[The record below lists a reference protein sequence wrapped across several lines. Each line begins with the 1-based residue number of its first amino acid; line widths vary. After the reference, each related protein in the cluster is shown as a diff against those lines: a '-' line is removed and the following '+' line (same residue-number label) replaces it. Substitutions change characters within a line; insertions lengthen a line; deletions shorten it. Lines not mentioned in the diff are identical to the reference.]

1 MDENSCAW
9 SWYYTVFPLIIAY
22 LIVTVSWCFTY
33 FNAYFTIILPFKDK
47 KVDGRKNKIQRIIS
61 VEEPYINSKMR
72 EIKDNFGTEDI
83 FKLERKKLAD
93 LKVILFYFY
102 D

>member
-33 FNAYFTIILPFKDK
+33 FHAYFIIILPFKVK
-47 KVDGRKNKIQRIIS
+47 ELDGRKNKIQRIVS